1 MKKSFFLLVI
11 LLFSTILS
19 AQSIVVESFKHDEKD
34 LDANLEGT
42 IVRDQNG
49 EKCAL
54 IKVRSTPYISGFT
67 FDVGQLGVMK
77 VVNKETET
85 WVYVPYGVRQISIF
99 HPQLGRLDDYDLG
112 MSIKK
117 ASTYILSL
125 RVGRMQTIIEEE
137 IARQYLQFKVA
148 PADAFLEVGGRA
160 WTLQEGMAY
169 DMLDYGTYEYR
180 VMAKDYHDEVG
191 KVTLNNAEET
201 KIVSVNL
208 RPAFGWI
215 QVNGSGD
222 LRGAKVYVDNVYVGD
237 VPFKSDKISS
247 GQHVVRV
254 VQKMYKDY
262 IERVVVSDNQTLT
275 IDPKMAQEFANVTF
289 RTLDGAEIWIDR
301 ELRGTTSWSGR
312 VEFGDHE
319 IETKKASHRS
329 QKKVYSIS
337 QSTNGATI
345 DLLQPIPIYGSLTID
360 MKPLGSS
367 VYIDGALKGETPLF
381 LPKILVGN
389 HDVEVRK
396 DGKLSSKQ
404 TIIVSEGEI
413 SKVQGELA
421 EDPGKN
427 RVENT
432 IENRDIPKENNVLD
446 NSFNEVFEKDYVYTP
461 KASGNDLVFEVNGVK
476 FIMKRVDGGTF
487 MMGSNEGSYSEK
499 PAHEVTLD
507 GYYIGETEVTQA
519 LWMAVMGLNPS
530 ASYARGDNKP
540 VNRVSW
546 DDCQRFINKLN
557 QLTGQKF
564 SLPTE
569 AQWEFAAR
577 GGNFSKGYKFAGS
590 NNLGQV
596 AKLDDDVHPVA
607 QKKPNELGLY
617 DMSRNVKEWCNDW
630 YEIEYYRSSPTRNPQ
645 GPSSNADSYRVI
657 RGGGCFTKDN
667 GDCCVYSRHRA
678 EATSTNSCRGMRLAL
693 NSSKSSGQR
702 SVSQTQTSYERI
714 ASSSS
719 NNGIM
724 LINEQ
729 FKSSS
734 SAWKISSGGE
744 ISFKNGKMI
753 FKDTENYGYSKN
765 LYTLSRDL
773 KDRDFELEF
782 AMKVKFAEKLASLFF
797 VLGSEY
803 RKAHALSLCQGSNP
817 DQLALKYG
825 TYEKSDKYKGF
836 HFSKWSSFAE
846 HRYKMIKKGRIVEWY
861 VDDEL
866 FCSAKIDSDINMTMM
881 GFLVSDFHTIEVD
894 YLTIKLF

>member
-1 MKKSFFLLVI
+1 MKKTFSLLVV

-54 IKVRSTPYISGFT
+54 IKVRSTPHANGFT
-67 FDVGQLGVMK
+67 FNVGQLGVMK
-77 VVNKETET
+77 VEDKDTET
-85 WVYVPYGVRQISIF
+85 WLYVPYGVRQISIF

-112 MSIKK
+112 MSVKK

-137 IARQYLQFKVA
+137 IARQYLQFKVE
-148 PADAFLEVGGRA
+148 PADAFLEVDGRA
-160 WTLQEGMAY
+160 WTLQDGVAY

-208 RPAFGWI
+208 CPAFGWI

-222 LRGAKVYVDNVYVGD
+222 LRGAKVYIDNVYAGD
-237 VPFKSDKISS
+237 IPFKSDKISS

-262 IERVVVSDNQTLT
+262 IEKVVVFDNQTLT

-301 ELRGTTSWSGR
+301 EHSGVTSWTGR
-312 VEFGDHE
+312 IEFGDHE

-396 DGKLSSKQ
+396 EGKLSSKQ

-421 EDPGKN
+421 EDPGKY

-432 IENRDIPKENNVLD
+432 VGNRAIPNGNNVVD
-446 NSFNEVFEKDYVYTP
+446 EKFDKVFEQDYAYTP
-461 KASGNDLVFEVNGVK
+461 TASGNDLAFDVNGVK

-487 MMGSNEGSYSEK
+487 MMGSNEGSFAEK

-519 LWMAVMGLNPS
+519 LWMAVMGSNPS

-577 GGNFSKGYKFAGS
+577 GGNLSKGYKFAGS
-590 NNLGQV
+590 NNLSQV

-617 DMSRNVKEWCNDW
+617 DMSRNVQEWCNDW
-630 YEIEYYRSSPTRNPQ
+630 YEIVYYKSSPKHNPQ
-645 GPSSNADSYRVI
+645 GPSSNADSYRVH
-657 RGGGCFTKDN
+657 RGGGCYTEDV
-667 GDCCVYSRHRA
+667 GYCCVYGRSRA
-678 EATSTNSCRGMRLAL
+678 EATSTNACRGMRLAL
-693 NSSKSSGQR
+693 NSSSKSSGQR
-702 SVSQTQTSYERI
+702 SVSQSQISYERT
-714 ASSSS
+714 ASS
-719 NNGIM
+719 NGTM

-729 FKSSS
+729 FNSFS

-744 ISFKNGKMI
+744 ISFQGGKMI
-753 FKDTENYGYSKN
+753 FKDTKDYGYSKN
-765 LYTLSRDL
+765 LYTLPRDL
-773 KDRDFELEF
+773 KDSDFELEF
-782 AMKVKFAEKLASLFF
+782 AMKVEFGEELASLFF

-803 RKAHALSLCQGSNP
+803 SKAHALSLCHASNP

-825 TYEKSDKYKGF
+825 TYEKKDKYKGF
-836 HFSKWSSFAE
+836 HLSKWSPFAE

>member
-1 MKKSFFLLVI
+1 MKKSFFLFFI
-11 LLFSTILS
+11 LLSSTILS
-19 AQSIVVESFKHDEKD
+19 SQNIVVESFKHDEKD

-77 VVNKETET
+77 VENKETET
-85 WVYVPYGVRQISIF
+85 WVYVPYGVRKISIF

-112 MSIKK
+112 MSVKK

-404 TIIVSEGEI
+404 TIIVSESEI

-421 EDPGKN
+421 EDLGKY
-427 RVENT
+427 RMENT
-432 IENRDIPKENNVLD
+432 IENRVIPKETSVFERNLEEED
-446 NSFNEVFEKDYVYTP
+446 EEVFMVVEEVPEFPGGMAKLMKYFSDNMRYPVDAAENGIQGRVICQFTIRKDGSITDVVVVRGVH
-461 KASGNDLVFEVNGVK
+461 ASLDEEAIRL
-476 FIMKRVDGGTF
+476 I
-487 MMGSNEGSYSEK
+487 YSMPLWK
-499 PAHEVTLD
+499 P
-507 GYYIGETEVTQA
+507 GKQ
-519 LWMAVMGLNPS
+519 
-530 ASYARGDNKP
+530 RGKP
-540 VNRVSW
+540 VA
-546 DDCQRFINKLN
+546 C
-557 QLTGQKF
+557 KF
-564 SLPTE
+564 S
-569 AQWEFAAR
+569 
-577 GGNFSKGYKFAGS
+577 
-590 NNLGQV
+590 V
-596 AKLDDDVHPVA
+596 PV
-607 QKKPNELGLY
+607 
-617 DMSRNVKEWCNDW
+617 S
-630 YEIEYYRSSPTRNPQ
+630 
-645 GPSSNADSYRVI
+645 
-657 RGGGCFTKDN
+657 F
-667 GDCCVYSRHRA
+667 
-678 EATSTNSCRGMRLAL
+678 RL
-693 NSSKSSGQR
+693 
-702 SVSQTQTSYERI
+702 
-714 ASSSS
+714 
-719 NNGIM
+719 
-724 LINEQ
+724 
-729 FKSSS
+729 
-734 SAWKISSGGE
+734 
-744 ISFKNGKMI
+744 
-753 FKDTENYGYSKN
+753 
-765 LYTLSRDL
+765 
-773 KDRDFELEF
+773 
-782 AMKVKFAEKLASLFF
+782 
-797 VLGSEY
+797 
-803 RKAHALSLCQGSNP
+803 H
-817 DQLALKYG
+817 
-825 TYEKSDKYKGF
+825 
-836 HFSKWSSFAE
+836 
-846 HRYKMIKKGRIVEWY
+846 
-861 VDDEL
+861 
-866 FCSAKIDSDINMTMM
+866 
-881 GFLVSDFHTIEVD
+881 
-894 YLTIKLF
+894 